1 MKPSTEQE
9 SVFAGKKRKVTYT
22 LVQDLIELTKETS
35 SILGMS
41 ESDFINGLLTAYFEE
56 RGLYK
61 MHSFREQEWS

>member
-9 SVFAGKKRKVTYT
+9 SVFAGKKGEVTYT

-41 ESDFINGLLTAYFEE
+41 ESDFINGILTAYFEE
-56 RGLYK
+56 RGVSYC
-61 MHSFREQEWS
+61 